1 MSIDLLKELIKETLL
16 DEAKKR
22 KNKSKRKKQK
32 SKSKKKKSKPGN
44 PGYYK
49 GTRASNK
56 SMARE
61 INKCAKTPRPKS
73 CYDYW
78 DADKKYDKSRKGK
91 KRKGKK

>member
-1 MSIDLLKELIKETLL
+1 MSIDLLKELIKETLI

-22 KNKSKRKKQK
+22 KKR
-32 SKSKKKKSKPGN
+32 KSKKKKSKPGN

-56 SMARE
+56 SMERE
-61 INKCAKTPRPKS
+61 INKCAKSPRPKS